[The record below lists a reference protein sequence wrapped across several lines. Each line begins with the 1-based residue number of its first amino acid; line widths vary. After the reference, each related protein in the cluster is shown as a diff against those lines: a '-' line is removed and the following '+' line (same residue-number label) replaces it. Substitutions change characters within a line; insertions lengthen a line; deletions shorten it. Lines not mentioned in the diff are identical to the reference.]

1 LNGKF
6 QGINGEL
13 PIAMFDSRADGTL
26 KIRPRIRD
34 SKWQISICECHDND
48 EKENAF
54 SYHGEMMILMVTIN

>member
-1 LNGKF
+1 
-6 QGINGEL
+6 
-13 PIAMFDSRADGTL
+13 M

-34 SKWQISICECHDND
+34 SKWQNVCLLNVSICECHDND